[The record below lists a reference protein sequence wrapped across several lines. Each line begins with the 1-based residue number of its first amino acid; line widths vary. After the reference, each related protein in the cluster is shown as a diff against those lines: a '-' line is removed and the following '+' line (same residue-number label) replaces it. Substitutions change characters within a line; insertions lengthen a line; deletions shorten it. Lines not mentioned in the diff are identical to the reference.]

1 MPTTLADKAQ
11 HNGSGEADAAT
22 GNGRGR
28 TVAGPLGSLLGD
40 AVSAVGGQ
48 IAKRLAADLD
58 DRDPDYIRDNLP
70 LVWLLSSFYF
80 RGEVRNLGNVPED
93 RAVELGVREAISCE
107 EVDDV
112 MAVLAVTNVRVP
124 TNWSRR
130 FKNHQEKLKSG
141 DIYECAEVVRNL
153 SLREQSGS
161 LSTAEKS
168 MQARA
173 RQILVSEL
181 AVSWNVTFEEAG
193 ARIDE
198 VLIGVDA
205 K

>member
-1 MPTTLADKAQ
+1 MTF
-11 HNGSGEADAAT
+11 
-22 GNGRGR
+22 
-28 TVAGPLGSLLGD
+28 
-40 AVSAVGGQ
+40 AVGTKVIYPAHGTAQ
-48 IAKRLAADLD
+48 IVARTT
-58 DRDPDYIRDNLP
+58 RTFGGETVDYLE
-70 LVWLLSSFYF
+70 LV
-80 RGEVRNLGNVPED
+80 VPERGYGTSGD
-93 RAVELGVREAISCE
+93 MTVLVPEAKAAELGVRSAISAE
-107 EVDDV
+107 EANEVL
-112 MAVLAVTNVRVP
+112 AVLAVANVRVP

-141 DIYECAEVVRNL
+141 DVYECAEVVRNL
-153 SLREQSGS
+153 SRREHDGS

-181 AVSWNVTFEEAG
+181 AVSWNITFEEAG

-198 VLIGVDA
+198 VLVGVA

>member
-1 MPTTLADKAQ
+1 MLIYPMLADRCETA
-11 HNGSGEADAAT
+11 
-22 GNGRGR
+22 
-28 TVAGPLGSLLGD
+28 
-40 AVSAVGGQ
+40 
-48 IAKRLAADLD
+48 
-58 DRDPDYIRDNLP
+58 
-70 LVWLLSSFYF
+70 
-80 RGEVRNLGNVPED
+80 
-93 RAVELGVREAISCE
+93 SCE